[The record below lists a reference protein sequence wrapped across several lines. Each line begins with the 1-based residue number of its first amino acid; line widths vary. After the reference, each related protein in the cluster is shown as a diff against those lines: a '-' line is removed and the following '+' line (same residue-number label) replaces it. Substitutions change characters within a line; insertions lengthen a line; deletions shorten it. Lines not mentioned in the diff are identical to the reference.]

1 MSRLYLLVSGDFV
14 KTGGMDRANY
24 ALASY
29 LARRG
34 DEVHL
39 ASFRAGE
46 DLLRLPNVHL
56 HAARKPLNAY
66 FLGLTFLNHK
76 GKSLAKEIGA
86 RGGRVVVNGGN
97 CRWGDVNWVH
107 HINVL
112 DRPKPV
118 KNPAQRFK
126 RELAYHRFKVEER
139 TAIGM
144 ARQIVTTC
152 ERNKSDLIRLF
163 GLPEDRIAVVYYGTD
178 PDVFHPATAD
188 EKAALREKFGWAA
201 DRPVA
206 AFVGAL
212 GDRRKG
218 FDTLFEAWSRLCR
231 TDGWDADL
239 VVVGQGADLPV
250 WQAKAAERGLGERIR
265 FLGFRRDV
273 PDIFRAA
280 DAHVLPSRYEGY
292 SLVTQEAL
300 CCGLPAMITETA
312 GIAERYPAELRD
324 WLIPDPDDATDLVGR
339 LDRWR
344 SGIEGLRPALDRF
357 STELRSHTWDDM
369 AARIADEVDRTT
381 AATMSAPAAS
391 QA

>member
-1 MSRLYLLVSGDFV
+1 MKRTYLLVSGDFV

-29 LARRG
+29 LGRRG

-46 DLLRLPNVHL
+46 DLLRMPNVHL
-56 HAARKPLNAY
+56 HTARKPLNSY
-66 FLGLTFLNHK
+66 FLGLPLLDRK
-76 GKSLAKEIGA
+76 GRALARGMNE

-118 KNPAQRFK
+118 KNPARRLK
-126 RELAYHRFKVEER
+126 REIDYRRFASEER
-139 TAIGM
+139 SAIAI

-163 GLPEDRIAVVYYGTD
+163 DVPEDRIEVVYYGTD
-178 PDVFHPATAD
+178 PDVFHPATPD
-188 EKAALREKFGWAA
+188 ERAALRERFGWSA
-201 DRPVA
+201 DRPVV

-218 FDTLFEAWSRLCR
+218 FDTLFEAWCRLCKSS
-231 TDGWDADL
+231 GWDADL
-239 VVVGQGADLPV
+239 VVVGTGGEQPV
-250 WQAKAAERGLGERIR
+250 WQAKAAALGLGDRMR

-273 PDIFRAA
+273 PDIFRAS

-324 WLIPDPDDATDLVGR
+324 WLIPDPDDASDLVGR
-339 LDRWR
+339 LERWR
-344 SGIEGLRPALDRF
+344 AGVESQRPALEAF
-357 STELRSHTWDDM
+357 SAGLRSYTWDDM
-369 AARIADEVDRTT
+369 AARIADEIDRTT
-381 AATMSAPAAS
+381 SSPALAATTA
-391 QA
+391 